1 MKSDTLDLHGVRHKD
16 VPKKVDEF
24 LGKMIDSRLPELY
37 IVTGISVDMQD
48 IVVDTLKD
56 YNLEYE
62 VGDIF
67 NPGYIK
73 INLL

>member
-1 MKSDTLDLHGVRHKD
+1 MKSDTLDLHGVRHSE

-24 LGKMIDSRLPELY
+24 LGNTIDSRLPELF
-37 IVTGISVDMQD
+37 IITGLSVDMQD
-48 IVVDTLKD
+48 IVINTLKD
-56 YNLEYE
+56 YNLDYE

-73 INLL
+73 ISLL

>member
-1 MKSDTLDLHGVRHKD
+1 MTKDTLDLHGVRHRD
-16 VPKKVDEF
+16 VPRKVDEF
-24 LGKMIDSRLPELY
+24 LGENINSRLPELF
-37 IVTGISVDMQD
+37 IVTGLSVEMQD
-48 IVVDTLKD
+48 IVIESLKD

-73 INLL
+73 ISLR

>member
-24 LGKMIDSRLPELY
+24 LGNMIDSRLPELY

>member
-1 MKSDTLDLHGVRHKD
+1 MKNDTLDLHGVRHRD
-16 VPKKVDEF
+16 VSKKVDEF
-24 LGKMIDSRLPELY
+24 LGSTIDSRLPELF
-37 IVTGISVDMQD
+37 IVTGLSVEMQD
-48 IVVDTLKD
+48 IVIETLKD

-73 INLL
+73 ISLI

>member
-1 MKSDTLDLHGVRHKD
+1 MKNDTLDLHGVRHRD
-16 VPKKVDEF
+16 VSKKVDEF
-24 LGKMIDSRLPELY
+24 LGNTIDSRLPELF
-37 IVTGISVDMQD
+37 IVTGLSVEMQD
-48 IVVDTLKD
+48 IVIETLKD

-73 INLL
+73 ISLI

>member
-24 LGKMIDSRLPELY
+24 LGNMIDSRLPELY

-62 VGDIF
+62 VGVIF